1 MMSKLFFTEDLI
13 IISKSINEI
22 KKDLITYNEG
32 EFECK
37 FIENQYRVYSKKSIG
52 TMKMNGLPTNPI
64 CSNLQFIE
72 KSNETEIKIKSC
84 FRYEYLIIILSFL
97 IISAVLII
105 KNFELKLLFL
115 PVLFI
120 ITILWF
126 RMIYQNQEKEL
137 HLKIKKFLST
147 I

>member
-1 MMSKLFFTEDLI
+1 MNKLLFTEDSI
-13 IISKSINEI
+13 IISKTINDI
-22 KKDLITYNEG
+22 KQELLANKTNDFNCI
-32 EFECK
+32 
-37 FIENQYRVYSKKSIG
+37 FIDNQYRVYSKKSIG
-52 TMKMNGLPTNPI
+52 TIQVNGFATSPI
-64 CSNLQFIE
+64 CTNLYFIE

-84 FRYEYLIIILSFL
+84 FRYEYLIITVAYL

-105 KNFELKLLFL
+105 KKIELKLLFL
-115 PVLFI
+115 PVLYI
-120 ITILWF
+120 ITTLWF

>member
-1 MMSKLFFTEDLI
+1 MSKILLTEDCI

-22 KKDLITYNEG
+22 KKELITYKG
-32 EFECK
+32 DDFECK
-37 FIENQYRVYSKKSIG
+37 FIENQYKVYSKKSIG
-52 TMKMNGLPTNPI
+52 TMQINDLATIPI

-84 FRYEYLIIILSFL
+84 FRYEYLIITVAYL

-105 KNFELKLLFL
+105 KKIELKLLFL
-115 PVLFI
+115 PVLYI
-120 ITILWF
+120 ITTLWF

-137 HLKIKKFLST
+137 HLKIKKFLSS

>member
-1 MMSKLFFTEDLI
+1 MSKILFTEDFI
-13 IISKSINEI
+13 VISKSLKEI
-22 KKDLITYNEG
+22 KKELIAYKG
-32 EFECK
+32 DDFECK
-37 FIENQYRVYSKKSIG
+37 FIENQYKVYSKTSIG
-52 TMKMNGLPTNPI
+52 TMQINGLATNPI

-84 FRYEYLIIILSFL
+84 FRYEYLIITLAFL

-105 KNFELKLLFL
+105 KKIELKLLFL

-126 RMIYQNQEKEL
+126 RIIYQNQEKEL
-137 HLKIKKFLST
+137 HSKIKKFLSS